1 MAIAKRLVVF
11 FTVNI
16 LIIATIS
23 IIMSLLGL
31 GHYRT
36 AGGLDMTS
44 LIVFCGLFGMGGAFI
59 SLLLSKTMA
68 KWMYKIQIITPNS
81 GGSAGEIAQKVH
93 NIARGAGLSKMPE
106 VGIYDSPEVNAFA
119 TGPSR
124 SNSLVAVSTGL
135 LNSMD
140 KDGVEGV
147 LGHEVAH
154 IANGDMV
161 TMTLLQGIVNTF
173 VMVVARLIAF
183 AIDQFLRNDEEGGGL
198 GMIAHMFV
206 VLALEMLL
214 MPLGMLVIS
223 AFSRHREYRADAGAA
238 QFVGRDKMISA
249 LKSLER
255 NIHAASAGD
264 DGAIATMKINGK
276 RSKFAA
282 LFSTHPDIRDRI
294 RALEMM
300 G

>member
-1 MAIAKRLVVF
+1 MAIAKRLIVF
-11 FTVNI
+11 LLTNM
-16 LIIATIS
+16 LIIGTVS
-23 IIMSLLGL
+23 VVMSLLGI

-36 AGGLDMTS
+36 AGGLDMTA
-44 LIVFCGLFGMGGAFI
+44 LIIFCGLFGMGGAFI
-59 SLLLSKTMA
+59 SLLMSKMMA
-68 KWMYKIQIITPNS
+68 KWMYRVQIVTPS
-81 GGSAGEIAQKVH
+81 SDGAAGEIAQKVH

-124 SNSLVAVSTGL
+124 NNSLVAVSTGL

-140 KDGVEGV
+140 RDGVEGV

-173 VMVVARLIAF
+173 VMVIARVIAF
-183 AIDQFLRNDEEGGGL
+183 AIDQFLRNDDEGGGL
-198 GMIAHMFV
+198 GWMAHMFV

-214 MPLGMLVIS
+214 MPLGMLVIT
-223 AFSRHREYRADAGAA
+223 AFSRHREFRADAGAA

-255 NIHAASAGD
+255 NVHAASSGD
-264 DGAIATMKINGK
+264 DGAIATMKII
-276 RSKFAA
+276 
-282 LFSTHPDIRDRI
+282 DIPRFRWVP
-294 RALEMM
+294 LLYNL
-300 G
+300 